1 MPTAS
6 TSEAYASDCRL
17 THGFFLV
24 LWHALLIYLSENW
37 QPAHAGG
44 LVFWITHHVGSAYV
58 SIRQHM

>member
-37 QPAHAGG
+37 QPADAGG
-44 LVFWITHHVGSAYV
+44 LVFWITHHVGSAYA
-58 SIRQHM
+58 SIRQQR